1 MFYFFFSGTKI
12 RLFYETTKFQAVSG
26 TEKCKIVGS
35 QLKTTEL
42 FFLIRE
48 SVIPK
53 SSSRAGRKYGCEK
66 LRSSYARRRK
76 SHILT
81 TSTGSE
87 IGRHVGGLR

>member
-35 QLKTTEL
+35 RLKATEL

-66 LRSSYARRRK
+66 SHSSYARQQRA
-76 SHILT
+76 
-81 TSTGSE
+81 TS
-87 IGRHVGGLR
+87 